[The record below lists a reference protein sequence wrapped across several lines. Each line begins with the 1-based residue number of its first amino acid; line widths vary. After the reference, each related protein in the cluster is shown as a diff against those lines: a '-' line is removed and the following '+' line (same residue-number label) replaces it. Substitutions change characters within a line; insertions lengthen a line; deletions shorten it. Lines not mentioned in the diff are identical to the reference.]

1 MKKSSSS
8 SSSSSRSKKHFG
20 PSDPEQEVVA
30 QNRPPPA
37 QLALPGLRLCP
48 GQSMWVMTAAGLV
61 QLAEAP
67 PQGLQLTVVPG
78 LRFPGPVAQP
88 AAPPAASLQSPT
100 PRPTAVSV
108 PLSLS
113 GLSQPQTLCAPPT
126 GAAKSPSLA
135 SVRHPA
141 PEPGS
146 HPRAPSMPPRPPK
159 LFLPY
164 KGTVSVDPTAPP
176 PLRREALQ
184 FDPSLMFLESQ
195 EAVCDWL
202 SGRGGVVVPGAGVA
216 LPYLPP
222 FVSTLRTLSGLLCA
236 RKSLSKSSLQLFP
249 SRGSEPQRST
259 TKPQPDSST
268 AGTSSQ
274 PPDLPDS
281 TSDHRS
287 GNTVGTL
294 QVATSVGLTSSLGVS
309 SGVLVLSPGSSL
321 CERRRSGGGGGPCG
335 GGTSTGG

>member
-1 MKKSSSS
+1 MPVFPYFQAEAKKKKKKRAAVASSSS
-8 SSSSSRSKKHFG
+8 SSSSSCSKKHFG
-20 PSDPEQEVVA
+20 PSGPEQEVVV

-37 QLALPGLRLCP
+37 QLALPGLRLGP

-67 PQGLQLTVVPG
+67 PQGLQVTVVPG
-78 LRFPGPVAQP
+78 LQFPGPAAQP
-88 AAPPAASLQSPT
+88 AVPPAASMQSAA

-113 GLSQPQTLCAPPT
+113 RLSQPHTLCAPPT
-126 GAAKSPSLA
+126 GTAKSPSLA
-135 SVRHPA
+135 SVRQPV

-146 HPRAPSMPPRPPK
+146 HPRAPSMPQRAPK

-164 KGTVSVDPTAPP
+164 KGTVRVDPTAPP

-184 FDPSLMFLESQ
+184 FDPSLMFLEPQ

-202 SGRGGVVVPGAGVA
+202 SGRGGVLVPGAGVA

-222 FVSTLRTLSGLLCA
+222 FVSSLRTLIALLCA
-236 RKSLSKSSLQLFP
+236 KKSLSKSSLQLL
-249 SRGSEPQRST
+249 SRGSEPQHPT

-268 AGTSSQ
+268 MGTSSQ

-281 TSDHRS
+281 TSDHRP
-287 GNTVGTL
+287 GNTVGIL
-294 QVATSVGLTSSLGVS
+294 QVAPSVRLTSRSRC
-309 SGVLVLSPGSSL
+309 VLRCACFVPWQLPL
-321 CERRRSGGGGGPCG
+321 
-335 GGTSTGG
+335 